1 MKGQGGLHLSIIAT
15 VKIQGRFAREYLDV
29 FSLRYLKRVEFFL
42 SNLKLDNFVQTRM
55 GQVCAK
61 IVDSSKM

>member
-1 MKGQGGLHLSIIAT
+1 MKGQGWLHLSIIAT

-29 FSLRYLKRVEFFL
+29 FSLRYLKRVDFL

-61 IVDSSKM
+61 IVDSS